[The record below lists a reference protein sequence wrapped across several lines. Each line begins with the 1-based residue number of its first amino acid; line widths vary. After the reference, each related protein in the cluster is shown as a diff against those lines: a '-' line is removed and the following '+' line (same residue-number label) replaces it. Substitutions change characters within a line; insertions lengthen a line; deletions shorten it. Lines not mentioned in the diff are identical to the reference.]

1 MRSKCLGEPCLC
13 ADSPEPSLRSHLRQV
28 PKAAEMR
35 HPAVD
40 YDRRSY
46 VTNAPFHIVRRMLFR
61 AFKTSAFMQMTR
73 GHRYV
78 NDQICPK
85 VICLVKESYL

>member
-1 MRSKCLGEPCLC
+1 MPPYVLFKCMRSKCLGEPCVC

-61 AFKTSAFMQMTR
+61 AFFLKQQ
-73 GHRYV
+73 
-78 NDQICPK
+78 D
-85 VICLVKESYL
+85 